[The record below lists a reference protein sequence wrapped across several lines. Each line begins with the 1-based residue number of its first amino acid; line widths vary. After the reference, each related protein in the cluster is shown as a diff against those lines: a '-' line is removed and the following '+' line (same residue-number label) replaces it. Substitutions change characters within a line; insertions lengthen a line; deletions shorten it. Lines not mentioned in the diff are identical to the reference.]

1 MVIKDTEAMQN
12 FGMQF
17 AQTLQAPTVIEL
29 LGDVGA
35 GKTTFVQG
43 LAKGLGVQENVTSP
57 SFTISKEYQGNNCR
71 LVHYDFYRLNDP
83 GLMMS
88 DLLDKLHDPHNIIVI
103 EWGKNVT
110 NILPKKHPKI
120 AFQCLDD
127 GSRLVEQ
134 RP

>member
-1 MVIKDTEAMQN
+1 MVIKDAAAMQEL
-12 FGMQF
+12 GTQF
-17 AQTLQAPTVIEL
+17 AQKIQAPTVIEL

-43 LAKGLGVQENVTSP
+43 LAKGLGVEDVVTSP
-57 SFTISKEYQGNNCR
+57 SFTISKEYQGKNCR
-71 LVHYDFYRLNDP
+71 LIHYDFYRLNNP

-88 DLLDKLHDPHNIIVI
+88 DLLEKIHDPHNIVVI
-103 EWGKNVT
+103 EWGKSVADV
-110 NILPKKHPKI
+110 LPKKHPKL

-127 GSRLVEQ
+127 GTRLVEE